1 MRLFEKYTK
10 LLREDKL
17 AVPTVVSR
25 FGLNFD
31 SELNNDQYDKLVSTR
46 HKFNNRRV
54 ILSKDVKDISGYEVD
69 RLSRYKKVLPLSV
82 IEEIEKFIT
91 EFNITDYDNDRF
103 CVLAPIDYF
112 DKMGMTKKPICVMFN
127 MNGVYVEVYGGD
139 ISFTYNDIKRTLF
152 QILGP
157 ANFFVSPNVVKG
169 FIIVNLVGIILN
181 TMLFTDP
188 LSFRFSVLFS
198 MAIIS
203 IAMLIITPII
213 ASECGATDATN
224 APFKIAVGVVFLFTI
239 QFSYMNFRWSQM
251 EGEYTTRNDYG
262 ERIILKIN
270 KNFLDYKEIK
280 QE

>member
-17 AVPTVVSR
+17 TVPDVVSR

-31 SELNNDQYDKLVSTR
+31 SELSNDQYDKLISTR
-46 HKFNNRRV
+46 RKFNNRRV
-54 ILSKDVKDISGYEVD
+54 ILSKDVKDISGYKVD
-69 RLSRYKKVLPLSV
+69 RLSRYKKVLPLRV

-91 EFNITDYDNDRF
+91 EFAITDYDNDRF
-103 CVLAPIDYF
+103 CVLAPTEYF
-112 DKMGMTKKPICVMFN
+112 DKMGMTKNPTCVMFN

-139 ISFTYNDIKRTLF
+139 ISFTYNDIKRTLL

-188 LSFRFSVLFS
+188 LSFRFSALFS
-198 MAIIS
+198 IAIVS

-213 ASECGATDATN
+213 ASECGTTDATN

-251 EGEYTTRNDYG
+251 EGEYITRNAYG